1 MFKWF
6 YKMHCKN
13 KQYDTLIFLLPIL
26 LHICVNIT
34 ACDISK
40 GYEFRTFPVMHVIFG
55 VNTSCA
61 EGGSS
66 RGGRPL
72 RLCFGSGGSSASP
85 SRKTVSTPG
94 VAAPGL
100 WPVLFRSFCVES
112 LRQLTSARPLMCKSS
127 AVLSNDDSL
136 VYKTKRRSVITR
148 FLIPLCY
155 LLL

>member
-1 MFKWF
+1 MHYNTIHSFADF
-6 YKMHCKN
+6 YTYIYVIN
-13 KQYDTLIFLLPIL
+13 KKLQ
-26 LHICVNIT
+26 
-34 ACDISK
+34 
-40 GYEFRTFPVMHVIFG
+40 FRTFPVMHVIFG

-72 RLCFGSGGSSASP
+72 RLCFGSGGSSGSP

-127 AVLSNDDSL
+127 AVFSNDDSL
-136 VYKTKRRSVITR
+136 VYKAKRTNNHSSLM
-148 FLIPLCY
+148 FCY
-155 LLL
+155 LFL